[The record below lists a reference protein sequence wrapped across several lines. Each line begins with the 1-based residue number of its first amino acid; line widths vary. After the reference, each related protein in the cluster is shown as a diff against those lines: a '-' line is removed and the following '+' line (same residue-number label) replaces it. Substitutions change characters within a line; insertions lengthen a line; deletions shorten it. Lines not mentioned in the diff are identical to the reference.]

1 MYEVFVDNK
10 PIVISKNK
18 EYLSEYH
25 IIENEEKIRHLAS
38 ATIFEN
44 VILGIDTSLEIQ
56 LKSDKRAVIHL

>member
-1 MYEVFVDNK
+1 MYKVFADNK

-18 EYLSEYH
+18 EDLLGCH

-56 LKSDKRAVIHL
+56 LKSDERAVIHL